1 MFIFKFMFNNYC
13 GNLISVDLLVAW
25 FIAIVTCCT
34 SIISGIYWVIKTR
47 KKQHLF
53 LGILG
58 AVDSMCSL
66 LYFFDVKSL
75 LTLLKNSDSQNLD
88 MIISYLKDSN
98 IFIPYLFLLIF
109 NIFVVCIIFKKN
121 ENNVAETDA

>member
-1 MFIFKFMFNNYC
+1 MFIFKFMFNNYG

-25 FIAIVTCCT
+25 FIAIVTCCA
-34 SIISGIYWVIKTR
+34 SIISGIYRVIKTR
-47 KKQHLF
+47 KKQYLF

>member
-1 MFIFKFMFNNYC
+1 MFIFNFMG
-13 GNLISVDLLVAW
+13 GNLTGADLVLLVAW
-25 FIAIVTCCT
+25 FIANVMCCT

-47 KKQHLF
+47 KKQYLF

-66 LYFFDVKSL
+66 LYFFDVNSL

-109 NIFVVCIIFKKN
+109 NIFVACIIFKKN

>member
-1 MFIFKFMFNNYC
+1 MFNNYG

-25 FIAIVTCCT
+25 FIAIVTCCA
-34 SIISGIYWVIKTR
+34 SIISGIYRVIKTR
-47 KKQHLF
+47 KKQYLF

>member
-1 MFIFKFMFNNYC
+1 MFIFNFMFNNYG
-13 GNLISVDLLVAW
+13 GNLISADLLVAW
-25 FIAIVTCCT
+25 FIAIVMCCT
-34 SIISGIYWVIKTR
+34 SIISGIYRVIKTR
-47 KKQHLF
+47 KKQYLF

>member
-1 MFIFKFMFNNYC
+1 MFIFNFMFNNYG
-13 GNLISVDLLVAW
+13 GNLFSADLLVAW

-34 SIISGIYWVIKTR
+34 SIISGIYRVIKTR
-47 KKQHLF
+47 KKQYLF

-121 ENNVAETDA
+121 ENNVTETDA

>member
-1 MFIFKFMFNNYC
+1 MFIFNFMFNNYG

-25 FIAIVTCCT
+25 FIAIVTCCA
-34 SIISGIYWVIKTR
+34 SIISGIYRVIKTR
-47 KKQHLF
+47 KKQYLF

>member
-1 MFIFKFMFNNYC
+1 MFIFFNNY
-13 GNLISVDLLVAW
+13 GGTLKNADLLVAW
-25 FIAIVTCCT
+25 LIAMVMCCT

-58 AVDSMCSL
+58 AVDSLCSL
-66 LYFFDVKSL
+66 LYFFDVKRL

-109 NIFVVCIIFKKN
+109 NIFVACIIFKKN